1 MDFNSRFFSDSCVA
15 SPLPTPAA
23 PQVMMTVGEFCEI
36 LSHACEKNRT
46 WLQDFDRDEVW
57 VSEDLF
63 VVMQAYWNQKSA
75 A

>member
-1 MDFNSRFFSDSCVA
+1 MDFSLRGITNRDNI
-15 SPLPTPAA
+15 PPAA
-23 PQVMMTVGEFCEI
+23 PLVMMTVSEFCEI
-36 LSHACEKNRT
+36 LSHASETDRT

-63 VVMQAYWNQKSA
+63 VVMQAYWNLKSA

>member
-1 MDFNSRFFSDSCVA
+1 MHANSRFPMGNSSMAAA
-15 SPLPTPAA
+15 SP
-23 PQVMMTVGEFCEI
+23 QMMMTVGEFCEI
-36 LSHACEKNRT
+36 LSHACETNRT

-63 VVMQAYWNQKSA
+63 VVMQAYWNLKSA